1 MIILRTNTKKEF
13 EIEWIGVADF
23 DGCLRF
29 EIADAAD
36 RMPELFAAFSD
47 PNETETLTRVFDED
61 ERRIEEDER
70 GKTFEEDDS
79 TGIIPGRLELLYTGI
94 IPGRLELLYTGIIPG
109 RLELEVEPNGLKL
122 E

>member
-1 MIILRTNTKKEF
+1 MARTLPPNKVLLMVNFHFRGTPLEPGWPEF
-13 EIEWIGVADF
+13 ATQVPQGT
-23 DGCLRF
+23 
-29 EIADAAD
+29 
-36 RMPELFAAFSD
+36 FSGRLD
-47 PNETETLTRVFDED
+47 EPITTVFDED